1 MSKNFFESGSF
12 LGNGL
17 TRYAMSAD
25 PIQLLES
32 ARAKPQAE
40 PDPAPAPA
48 PAPGPAPAPAP
59 SPEPDPA
66 PAPTDP
72 LLESRGAN
80 MTLEQV
86 HQLILEAAN
95 RSATQNE
102 LSNAAD
108 AVFAWA
114 DGGDLTYD
122 ALDGFAQAIAGI
134 SDDDDEVTDE
144 QNDAYNAAWGN
155 IANFLV
161 ACGVD
166 DELIEA
172 LADDED
178 DDAAAD
184 VGEAIAGLDEE
195 DRDELEA
202 AFVVAGSS
210 DDMLTEAF
218 KKVVRNGEVKLIP
231 KRLRK
236 KRLSAAQKS
245 ALKKARRKA
254 HTGAAKLAR
263 KKSMKL
269 RRKRLG

>member
-1 MSKNFFESGSF
+1 MKKNFFESGAF

-17 TRYAMSAD
+17 TRFAMSQD
-25 PIQLLES
+25 PIQLMES
-32 ARAKPQAE
+32 ARTPATPTPE
-40 PDPAPAPA
+40 PTPEPTPAQAPAPT
-48 PAPGPAPAPAP
+48 PAPTPAP
-59 SPEPDPA
+59 E
-66 PAPTDP
+66 PTDP
-72 LLESRGAN
+72 LLESRGGK
-80 MTLEQV
+80 LSIEQV

-95 RSATQNE
+95 RSAAQND

-114 DGGDLTYD
+114 DGGVLTYD
-122 ALDGFAQAIAGI
+122 ELDGYAQAIAGI
-134 SDDDDEVTDE
+134 SDEDDEVTDE
-144 QNDAYNAAWGN
+144 QEDAYNVAWAN
-155 IANFLV
+155 IANFLA

-178 DDAAAD
+178 DDAASE
-184 VGEAIAGLDEE
+184 VGAALAGLDAE

-218 KKVVRNGEVKLIP
+218 KKVVRNGEVKLIK

-236 KRLSAAQKS
+236 KRLTAAQKS

-254 HTGAAKLAR
+254 NTGAAKLAR

>member
-1 MSKNFFESGSF
+1 MSKNFFESGAH

-17 TRYAMSAD
+17 TRYAMSQD

-32 ARAKPQAE
+32 SRAANQPTPE
-40 PDPAPAPA
+40 PTPEPTPDPEPTPT
-48 PAPGPAPAPAP
+48 PTPG
-59 SPEPDPA
+59 
-66 PAPTDP
+66 DP

-86 HQLILEAAN
+86 HQIILEAAN
-95 RSATQNE
+95 RSATQND

-114 DGGDLTYD
+114 DGGDLTYE

-134 SDDDDEVTDE
+134 SDDDDSVTDE
-144 QNDAYNAAWGN
+144 QEDAYNSAWGN
-155 IANFLV
+155 IANFLA

-178 DDAAAD
+178 NDAAAD
-184 VGEAIAGLDEE
+184 VGEAIAGLDDE

-202 AFVVAGSS
+202 AFVVAGSA

-236 KRLSAAQKS
+236 KRLTAAQKN

>member
-1 MSKNFFESGSF
+1 MKKNFFETGAF

-17 TRYAMSAD
+17 TRFAMSQD
-25 PIQLLES
+25 PIQLMES
-32 ARAKPQAE
+32 ARAPQQPAPEPKPEPEPVPDPTHAPQ
-40 PDPAPAPA
+40 PDPARV
-48 PAPGPAPAPAP
+48 
-59 SPEPDPA
+59 DPM
-66 PAPTDP
+66 
-72 LLESRGAN
+72 LEGRGGK
-80 MTLEQV
+80 MTIEQV

-95 RSATQNE
+95 RSAAQND

-114 DGGDLTYD
+114 DGGLLTYD
-122 ALDGFAQAIAGI
+122 ELDGYAQAIAGI

-144 QNDAYNAAWGN
+144 QEDAYNYAWAN
-155 IANFLV
+155 IANFLA

-178 DDAAAD
+178 DDAASEVGAALAD
-184 VGEAIAGLDEE
+184 LDGE
-195 DRDELEA
+195 DRDEIEA

-218 KKVVRNGEVKLIP
+218 KKVVRNGEVKLIK

-236 KRLSAAQKS
+236 KRLTAAQKS

-254 HTGAAKLAR
+254 NTGAAKLAR

>member
-32 ARAKPQAE
+32 ARAKPQPE

-48 PAPGPAPAPAP
+48 PEPAPAPAP
-59 SPEPDPA
+59 SSEPAPA

-95 RSATQNE
+95 RSATQND

-114 DGGDLTYD
+114 DSGDLTYD

-134 SDDDDEVTDE
+134 SDEDDEVTDAQE
-144 QNDAYNAAWGN
+144 DAYNVAWGN
-155 IANFLV
+155 IANFLA

-184 VGEAIAGLDEE
+184 VGAAIAGLDDE

-202 AFVVAGSS
+202 AFVVAGSA

-218 KKVVRNGEVKLIP
+218 KKVVRNGEVKLIK

-236 KRLSAAQKS
+236 KRLTAAQKS